1 MNTKTSKGGAA
12 LVALATAQFLMVL
25 DQSVMNVS
33 ISQLVKDFDTTV
45 TTIQAV
51 ITLYCLVMAMLI
63 LTGAKI
69 GDIIGRRRAFVIGL
83 IIYACGSALTA
94 ASQSVA
100 VLALGWS
107 VLEGIGAALVFPALA
122 ALIAGNFEGTRRK
135 AAYAVIG
142 GVAGAG
148 IAVGPIVG
156 GWATTELTWRV
167 VFVGEVLIA
176 GFILFMTRKVAD
188 APGPTP
194 TPKLDV
200 VGSVLSATGLG
211 LFVFGVLE
219 SSTWGWVKPKNSP
232 ITIFGFS
239 LTLFVIGAGCVVLWG
254 FVRWQGH
261 REATKR
267 DPLIHLSL
275 ARIPPVRSGVIG
287 LFSQNLILMG
297 TFFVVPLY
305 LQLVLGLNALDTGI
319 KMLPISITMLVTAA
333 LGARLSNRFPVRT
346 IVRTG
351 LVVTTAG
358 VLILLAT
365 IQPTLSDAGFAIG
378 MGVLGIGMGLM
389 ISQLGNVI
397 QSSVEESGRS
407 EAGGLQFTGQQLG
420 SALGVA
426 FIGAIVL
433 IGLTNTFTSTVKHDS
448 RISAEVST
456 QVGVDAGSGLTF
468 VSSDHIESAAKKAGL
483 DKATTAAVVDD
494 YETAQLR
501 SLKAGLLGAAF
512 LALIS
517 LAFTSE
523 LPHQQPAP
531 RKNAG
536 SRTRIKPTPGRRRMN
551 RSGRF
556 VDSGKRTTS
565 APRSGDQHPPR
576 QRSLE
581 PIGCRGMARHT
592 RRAAVQTLRPER
604 GQVGCP
610 RPLQSDGANL
620 KQEFAN
626 PPTDGCRRRG
636 DPRSDR
642 RRCHHAAS
650 QIKSTATTLRGLAP
664 NGQLQKA
671 FKSSSSCQSLKKAL

>member
-1 MNTKTSKGGAA
+1 MMSSKSSKGGAA

-33 ISQLVKDFDTTV
+33 ISQLVKDFHTTV

-94 ASQSVA
+94 ASQTVA

-107 VLEGIGAALVFPALA
+107 VLEGIGAGLVFPALA

-156 GWATTELTWRV
+156 GWATTELSWRI
-167 VFVGEVLIA
+167 VFVGEVFIA
-176 GFILFMTRKVAD
+176 AFILFMTRKVKD

-194 TPKLDV
+194 TPHLDI
-200 VGSVLSATGLG
+200 VGSVLSAAGLG

-219 SSTWGWVKPKNSP
+219 SSTWGWLKPKNSP

-239 LTLFVIGAGCVVLWG
+239 LTVFVIAAGCVLIWT
-254 FVRWQGH
+254 FVAWQRH

-275 ARIPPVRSGVIG
+275 ARIPTVRSGVIG

-305 LQLVLGLNALDTGI
+305 LQLVLGKNALETGI
-319 KMLPISITMLVTAA
+319 KMLPISITMLVTAG

-351 LVVTTAG
+351 LLVTIAG
-358 VLILLAT
+358 VLVLLAT
-365 IQPTLSDAGFAIG
+365 IKPTLSDAGFAIG
-378 MGVLGIGMGLM
+378 MAVLGIGMGLM

-397 QSSVEESGRS
+397 QSSVDESGRS

-433 IGLTNTFTSTVKHDS
+433 AGLTNTFISTVKNDS
-448 RISAEVST
+448 RISTEVANQVST
-456 QVGVDAGSGLTF
+456 ASRQRC
-468 VSSDHIESAAKKAGL
+468 
-483 DKATTAAVVDD
+483 
-494 YETAQLR
+494 QLR
-501 SLKAGLLGAAF
+501 LLGPDR
-512 LALIS
+512 
-517 LAFTSE
+517 E
-523 LPHQQPAP
+523 GRPW
-531 RKNAG
+531 
-536 SRTRIKPTPGRRRMN
+536 RRRQPVRN
-551 RSGRF
+551 
-556 VDSGKRTTS
+556 
-565 APRSGDQHPPR
+565 
-576 QRSLE
+576 
-581 PIGCRGMARHT
+581 
-592 RRAAVQTLRPER
+592 
-604 GQVGCP
+604 
-610 RPLQSDGANL
+610 
-620 KQEFAN
+620 
-626 PPTDGCRRRG
+626 
-636 DPRSDR
+636 
-642 RRCHHAAS
+642 
-650 QIKSTATTLRGLAP
+650 
-664 NGQLQKA
+664 
-671 FKSSSSCQSLKKAL
+671 